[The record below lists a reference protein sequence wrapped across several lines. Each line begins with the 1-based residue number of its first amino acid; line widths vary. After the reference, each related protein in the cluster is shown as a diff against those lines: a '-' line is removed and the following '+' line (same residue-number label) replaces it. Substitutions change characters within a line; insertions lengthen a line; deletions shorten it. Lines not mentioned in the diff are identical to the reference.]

1 MLFAV
6 WARDAQGMQAVR
18 ERVRPRHRARLRQP
32 APHLVEVVLA
42 GPLFDES
49 GAHMNGT
56 LLVVESEA
64 IAAVHAFIAADPYVL
79 EGVYERYEIL
89 PWRCGLGP
97 LAPAHSH

>member
-6 WARDAQGMQAVR
+6 WARDAKGMQAVR
-18 ERVRPRHRARLRQP
+18 ERVRPQHRGRLREP
-32 APHLVEVVLA
+32 APHPIEVVLA

-56 LLVVESEA
+56 LLVVDADA
-64 IAAVHAFIAADPYVL
+64 IDAVRAFVADDPYVA
-79 EGVYERYEIL
+79 EGVYESYEIL

-97 LAPAHSH
+97 LAAAHRH